1 MVVAVLVFVL
11 GNERQANTQFEQAH
25 DSLVQTRAR
34 IAAAEVQLTAVR
46 QDLRF
51 LKVQIDSPQSALS
64 SDSALLQSV
73 RTALVQAEKNASDKS
88 SYIGNLKACQGGVQQ
103 ALNALSVGDQNHAVS
118 ALNGVSTA
126 CRSAAAAG
134 G

>member
-1 MVVAVLVFVL
+1 MK
-11 GNERQANTQFEQAH
+11 
-25 DSLVQTRAR
+25 SR
-34 IAAAEVQLTAVR
+34 IAATEVQLTAIR

-51 LKVQIDSPQSALS
+51 LEVQISSSQTALS
-64 SDSALLQSV
+64 SDTALLQSV

-88 SYIGNLKACQGGVQQ
+88 AYIANLKVCQGGVQQ

-126 CRSAAAAG
+126 CQSAAAAG